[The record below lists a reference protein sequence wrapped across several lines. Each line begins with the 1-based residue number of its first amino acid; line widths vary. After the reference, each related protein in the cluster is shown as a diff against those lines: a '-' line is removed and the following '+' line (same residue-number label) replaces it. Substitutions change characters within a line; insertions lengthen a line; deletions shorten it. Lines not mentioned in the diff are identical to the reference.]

1 MNISIL
7 WGGESQAYVRQS
19 RPLDTFICLL
29 KIREPIV
36 MISLLSFLVFQLEL
50 EKQIGASVIIKPL
63 LSLKKPVCLGR
74 LFLLRSFLCR
84 QTGNYLIK
92 FVTGLATNPCYMLYC
107 LKYVRN

>member
-19 RPLDTFICLL
+19 RSLDIFICLL

-36 MISLLSFLVFQLEL
+36 MISTLVVFIFPLEL
-50 EKQIGASVIIKPL
+50 EKQSVASVIIKPL

-74 LFLLRSFLCR
+74 FFAKKFPLL
-84 QTGNYLIK
+84 
-92 FVTGLATNPCYMLYC
+92 TNWKIFDKICNWPSY
-107 LKYVRN
+107 